1 MSFSIE
7 DDTDDESE
15 DSFQSEDEEVS
26 DQLSNDSK
34 SDQDKS
40 FSASDSSSV
49 SPWDSDPEL
58 QAIKGAMFISIAR
71 VQNTEHSRCAIHN
84 KVIEPHAIN
93 RAFDN
98 PHSHV
103 TIERMSREDAIPY
116 TAVKG
121 DMMYG
126 FLFTRSA
133 AIPTKQYAVV
143 FCWTRLGAWA
153 GPQCSS

>member
-1 MSFSIE
+1 MSFSTE
-7 DDTDDESE
+7 DDTDDENE

-26 DQLSNDSK
+26 DQLSNDGTSDNPR
-34 SDQDKS
+34 SDQNKS
-40 FSASDSSSV
+40 FASDSERSSSV

-58 QAIKGAMFISIAR
+58 QAIKGAMFISVAR
-71 VQNTEHSRCAIHN
+71 VQNTEQTRYAIHN
-84 KVIEPHAIN
+84 EVIELQTIN
-93 RAFDN
+93 RAYNN

-103 TIERMSREDAIPY
+103 TIERKSREDAIPY
-116 TAVKG
+116 TAAKG

-143 FCWTRLGAWA
+143 FA
-153 GPQCSS
+153 GPV

>member
-1 MSFSIE
+1 MSFSTE
-7 DDTDDESE
+7 DDTDDENE

-26 DQLSNDSK
+26 DQLSNDGTSDDSK
-34 SDQDKS
+34 SDQDES
-40 FSASDSSSV
+40 FSASDSDRSSSV
-49 SPWDSDPEL
+49 SPWDLDPEL

-103 TIERMSREDAIPY
+103 TIERKSREDAIPY

-121 DMMYG
+121 DMIYG

-143 FCWTRLGAWA
+143 FA
-153 GPQCSS
+153 GPV